1 MSPFIALCFLT
12 AFVSTATS
20 EKGHY
25 YLKCLYDKN
34 QEMPY
39 TGMQLNCDAYRDDG
53 PSPVKQGDEV
63 ENAVQNLGNR
73 PGLCKDCLGRCG
85 SFGYPKFWCYDVLCN
100 CRYDPQPRQTE
111 QKVKV
116 DSLVGIMLQR
126 LFQN

>member
-73 PGLCKDCLGRCG
+73 PGNLYTFKNCV
-85 SFGYPKFWCYDVLCN
+85 YPLRFN
-100 CRYDPQPRQTE
+100 F
-111 QKVKV
+111 
-116 DSLVGIMLQR
+116 LVTLSYV
-126 LFQN
+126 